1 MRMLFG
7 LTGLLLTLLIL
18 VWLVRTQLSAQV
30 GVASQSATGGAQGE
44 KNGQSASA
52 ALKQFKQSLDQ
63 ALKARPAS
71 VPE

>member
-7 LTGLLLTLLIL
+7 LICLLLTLLIL
-18 VWLVRTQLSAQV
+18 AWLVRTQLTGQV
-30 GVASQSATGGAQGE
+30 GVATPSATEGAQGDD
-44 KNGQSASA
+44 GQPASA
-52 ALKQFKQSLDQ
+52 ALKQFKQSLDK